1 MVGARIRSC
10 EDLVGGLASHVIHH
24 DIDVISDAPHSLTE
38 TLALA
43 AEEKAA
49 RSSTIR
55 IVGGHPFICVGDPNR
70 MTGIAGPAAGFT
82 TSSPERGEGER
93 VR

>member
-55 IVGGHPFICVGDPNR
+55 IVGGNPFICAGDAQQNDR
-70 MTGIAGPAAGFT
+70 NHRASRWVHHVFA
-82 TSSPERGEGER
+82 
-93 VR
+93 